1 MDAAC
6 ELSSGLFVIYDPHNP
21 SGGHEL
27 TGATIYDIVPTLLA
41 LLGQPI
47 PARLRGRA
55 LIEA

>member
-6 ELSSGLFVIYDPHNP
+6 ESSSGLFVIYDPHNL
-21 SGGHEL
+21 SDRHEL

-47 PARLRGRA
+47 PSRLRGRA
-55 LIEA
+55 LLEE